1 MAAVSKYKNAKGET
15 RYRVRHRALNKDG
28 KLRQTDIRGFKTK
41 REAEAH
47 ANTVEVKKMTGDYV
61 SPSLGKITIAELGPD
76 WLERQK
82 GHMRPSSYRSYE
94 SCWRNHVKPKWED
107 TRIADVKFSEV
118 QAWVSDLAAK
128 KSPSMVHNSY
138 SILARILDD
147 AARDRMIPMN
157 PARGS
162 DCRNGLRVRT
172 SISVPTNS
180 APWRKNQ
187 AGITH

>member
-1 MAAVSKYKNAKGET
+1 MKVSIIEFFQDRRIRVYGGCQQIQERKGET

-107 TRIADVKFSEV
+107 TRIADVKFSKCRRG
-118 QAWVSDLAAK
+118 LAIWR
-128 KSPSMVHNSY
+128 PRNPRRW
-138 SILARILDD
+138 SITVTRF
-147 AARDRMIPMN
+147 
-157 PARGS
+157 
-162 DCRNGLRVRT
+162 
-172 SISVPTNS
+172 
-180 APWRKNQ
+180 WRESWTTRH
-187 AGITH
+187 GIE